1 MPPFWADHV
10 NLPVP
15 ISGNFIDQITF
26 SHALTKLI
34 VCLTGMPGAGKST
47 IADGLKPKGYEI
59 INMGNAVREEARR
72 RNLEPTRS
80 NLGKLM
86 LELREKNGPGAV
98 AELIKNQIESSSSN
112 VILIDG
118 LRSNDEISVLRKFGN
133 VKLLAIHASTDTR
146 FDFLQKRGRSD
157 DPQTKEH
164 FEERDS
170 RELGVGISNS
180 IALSD
185 HAITNIGLT
194 KDELISSAYQ
204 IIQSWTE

>member
-1 MPPFWADHV
+1 M
-10 NLPVP
+10 
-15 ISGNFIDQITF
+15 
-26 SHALTKLI
+26 LTKLI

-47 IADGLKPKGYEI
+47 IAEGLKPKGYDI
-59 INMGNAVREEARR
+59 INMGNAVREEAKK
-72 RNLEPTRS
+72 RNLEPTRV

-86 LELREKNGPGAV
+86 LELREENGSGAI
-98 AELIKNQIESSSSN
+98 AELIKPQIESSTAN

-118 LRSNDEISVLRKFGN
+118 VRSNDEIEVLRKFGN

-164 FEERDS
+164 FEERDN
-170 RELGVGISNS
+170 RESGVGISNP

-185 HAITNIGLT
+185 DAISNTGLS
-194 KDELISSAYQ
+194 KDELIQAAFK
-204 IIQSWTE
+204 IIQSWIK

>member
-1 MPPFWADHV
+1 
-10 NLPVP
+10 
-15 ISGNFIDQITF
+15 
-26 SHALTKLI
+26 
-34 VCLTGMPGAGKST
+34 MPGAGKST
-47 IADGLKPKGYEI
+47 IAEGLKPRGYDV
-59 INMGNAVREEARR
+59 INMGNAVREEAKK
-72 RNLEPTRS
+72 RNVEPTRT

-98 AELIKNQIESSSSN
+98 AELIKSQIESSSSN

-118 LRSNDEISVLRKFGN
+118 IRSNEEINVLRKFGS

-146 FDFLQKRGRSD
+146 FEFLQKRGRSD

-164 FEERDS
+164 FEERDN

-185 HAITNIGLT
+185 DAISNTGLT
-194 KDELISSAYQ
+194 KEELLQTAYK
-204 IIQSWTE
+204 IIQGWTE

>member
-1 MPPFWADHV
+1 M
-10 NLPVP
+10 
-15 ISGNFIDQITF
+15 
-26 SHALTKLI
+26 TKLI

-47 IADGLKPKGYEI
+47 IAEGLKPKGYEI
-59 INMGNAVREEARR
+59 INMGNAVREEAKK
-72 RNLEPTRS
+72 RNLESTRE

-86 LELREKNGPGAV
+86 LELREKNGSGAI
-98 AELIKNQIESSSSN
+98 AELVKPQIESSTAD

-118 LRSNDEISVLRKFGN
+118 VRSNDEIQVLKKFGT
-133 VKLLAIHASTDTR
+133 VKLLAVHASIDTR

-164 FEERDS
+164 FDERDN

-185 HAITNIGLT
+185 YAISNVGLT
-194 KDELISSAYQ
+194 KDELIEKTFN
-204 IIQSWTE
+204 IIQSWIK